1 MSDSFTFD
9 GVASIIVED
18 GAAATLGTILADR
31 YTPVKALLVTDA
43 GITNLGLADAA
54 LASLKG
60 AGFEPLVFDK
70 VMADPAE
77 SIVLSAADLTTQ
89 HGVGLIIGF
98 GGGSSMDVAK
108 LVAILA
114 RGEQPLADMYG
125 VGKVQSSR
133 LPLVLIPTTSGT
145 GSEVTPISV
154 VTTGEHT
161 KMGVSDRA
169 LFADMAIIDA
179 VLTTGLPRH
188 VTAATGIDAMV
199 HAIEAYTSRIKK
211 NILSDT
217 LAVQALKM
225 LGGNIV
231 RACEQ
236 PNDLDARR
244 AMLTGAMIAG
254 QAFANAPVGAVHALA
269 YPLGGRFHIPH
280 GHSNSLVLPHVLRFN
295 ASVATP
301 LYAELAD
308 ALGLPGQDAA
318 QKTQSFISWLVDLTA
333 ATGIETRLRDMKIAE
348 TDLPMLA
355 TDAMDQTRLLVNNPR
370 DVSESQALEIY
381 QQAW

>member
-9 GVASIIVED
+9 GVASIMVED
-18 GAAATLGTILADR
+18 GAAANLGRIMADR
-31 YTPVKALLVTDA
+31 YAPVKTLIVTDA
-43 GITNLGLADAA
+43 GITSLGLADAT
-54 LASLKG
+54 LASLEKE
-60 AGFEPLVFDK
+60 GFTPLVFDQ

-77 SIVLSAADLTTQ
+77 SIVLSAADLAVQ
-89 HGVGLIIGF
+89 HGVGLVIGF

-114 RGEQPLADMYG
+114 RGEQALSDMYG
-125 VGKVQSSR
+125 VGNVRSSR
-133 LPLVLIPTTSGT
+133 LPLVLVPTTSGT

-154 VTTGEHT
+154 VTTGEHI

-169 LFADMAIIDA
+169 LFADMAVIDA
-179 VLTTGLPRH
+179 VLTAGLPRH

-211 NILSDT
+211 NLLSDT
-217 LAVQALKM
+217 LAIQALKM
-225 LGGNIV
+225 LSGNIV
-231 RACEQ
+231 RACEY

-269 YPLGGRFHIPH
+269 YALGGRFHIPH

-295 ASVATP
+295 ASVAAP
-301 LYAELAD
+301 LYAELAT

-318 QKTQSFISWLVDLTA
+318 QKTQSFINWLVDLTA
-333 ATGIETRLRDMKIAE
+333 ATGIETRLRDMKIGE

-355 TDAMDQTRLLVNNPR
+355 ADAMDQTRLLVNNPC